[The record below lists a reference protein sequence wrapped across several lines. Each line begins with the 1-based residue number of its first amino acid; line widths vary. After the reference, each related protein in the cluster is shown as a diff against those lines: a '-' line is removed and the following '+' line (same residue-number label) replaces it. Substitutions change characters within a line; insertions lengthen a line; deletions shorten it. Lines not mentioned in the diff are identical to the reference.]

1 MDENAVLKN
10 QNLFRR
16 LRNKAFTAAE
26 ELIDNMVENFERL
39 KNADPLLEKLTAQME
54 GIVNTLEDARY
65 FARLSVGG
73 DNTNPPPQ
81 INDEERI
88 FVDLVEMCYSYARS
102 IRRIT
107 RHETVILNHIALRDN
122 INPLIVDY
130 LLEIRK
136 ADEDLIAKNMTN
148 LQQRLKLY
156 RRHLGEI
163 TDKKGVPL

>member
-1 MDENAVLKN
+1 LDENAVLKN
-10 QNLFRR
+10 QELFKR
-16 LRNKAFTAAE
+16 LRNKAFTTAE

-39 KNADPLLEKLTAQME
+39 KSADPLMEKLTSQLE
-54 GIVNTLEDARY
+54 EIVCTLEDARY

-107 RHETVILNHIALRDN
+107 RHESVILNHIALRDN

-163 TDKKGVPL
+163 TDRQGVPI

>member
-10 QNLFRR
+10 QELFRR
-16 LRNKAFTAAE
+16 LRNKAFIAAE
-26 ELIDNMVENFERL
+26 ELIDRTVANFERL
-39 KNADPLLEKLTAQME
+39 KSADPLMEKLTAQME
-54 GIVNTLEDARY
+54 EIVNTLEDARY

-73 DNTNPPPQ
+73 DNTNPPSQ

-107 RHETVILNHIALRDN
+107 RHESVILNHIALRDN
-122 INPLIVDY
+122 INPLIIDY

-163 TDKKGVPL
+163 TDRKGVPL